1 MGDEANAST
10 DALGVPLRMQLAL
23 PRFGIGPPVD
33 DRFLSWM
40 SSVLTRVP
48 RPPQMNLRFLEAC
61 TPGYC
66 NNEGKPSER
75 SVKNGSYGAGSLA
88 FIEVLEDRHAEG
100 SLAGLELA

>member
-1 MGDEANAST
+1 
-10 DALGVPLRMQLAL
+10 
-23 PRFGIGPPVD
+23 
-33 DRFLSWM
+33 
-40 SSVLTRVP
+40 
-48 RPPQMNLRFLEAC
+48 MNLRFLEAC